1 MEDND
6 DNAGIIM
13 QWKQLEA
20 QFVPRQDAHSL
31 MKNIWNSALHVVQ
44 SPTVYA
50 HSLYS
55 RVLHR

>member
-20 QFVPRQDAHSL
+20 QFVPRQDAQSL
-31 MKNIWNSALHVVQ
+31 MKNIWNVVQ
-44 SPTVYA
+44 YPTVYA
-50 HSLYS
+50 DSL
-55 RVLHR
+55 

>member
-6 DNAGIIM
+6 DNAGVFM

-20 QFVPRQDAHSL
+20 QFVPRQDAQSL

-44 SPTVYA
+44 YPTVYA
-50 HSLYS
+50 DSL
-55 RVLHR
+55 